1 MAGKEKRMKS
11 KEVLFVSN
19 FLGDGG
25 AARVISVL
33 AEELANKGYEVTI
46 CSYPFKNKEEYR
58 HTQNVKYVKFEMQHQ
73 KGILYKIERI
83 AKLRKEIKKHKGAT
97 VISFEYFM
105 NMQTVVAMM
114 GLNNRLIISE
124 RNDPARVGGKT
135 PTKQMRNWLYG
146 FADCLVCQTQ
156 DALEYFPKKIQEKSV
171 VIMNPIKENL
181 PSPWM
186 GERKKQVVNFCR
198 LEKQK
203 NLPLLIDAFEE
214 FYQTHPDYTLVI
226 YGDGKERENLTKY
239 IETKKLEKI
248 VTLHPAVQD
257 IHDRIKDVMM
267 FVSSSDYE
275 GLSNSMIEAMAIG
288 LPTICTDCPCG
299 GARMVIE
306 NEKNGFL
313 VPVKDKAKMV
323 YRMSTIADNKKIMR
337 SISLQGNKIREIL
350 ATERVVEQWECEI
363 SKRWNGK

>member
-1 MAGKEKRMKS
+1 MKS

-46 CSYPFKNKEEYR
+46 CSYPFRNREEY
-58 HTQNVKYVKFEMQHQ
+58 HHAQNVKYVKFEMQHQ

-83 AKLRKEIKKHKGAT
+83 TKLRKEIKKHKGAT

-105 NMQTVVAMM
+105 NMQTVVAMI
-114 GLNNRLIISE
+114 GLHNRLIISE

-135 PTKQMRNWLYG
+135 PTKQMRNFLYG

-156 DALEYFPKKIQEKSV
+156 DALEYFPKKIQEKSM
-171 VIMNPIKENL
+171 VIMNPIKANL
-181 PSPWM
+181 PEPWQ
-186 GERKKQVVNFCR
+186 GKRKKQIVNFCR

-214 FYQTHPDYTLVI
+214 FYQKHPDYTLVI

-239 IETKKLEKI
+239 IETKNLEKA

-257 IHDRIKDVMM
+257 IHDRIKDAMM

-299 GARMVIE
+299 GARMVIQNNE
-306 NEKNGFL
+306 NGVL
-313 VPVKDKAKMV
+313 VPVKNKENLMNAMNI
-323 YRMSTIADNKKIMR
+323 IAENPDFA
-337 SISLQGNKIREIL
+337 NKIENYAQSIREKL
-350 ATERVVEQWECEI
+350 STEEI
-363 SKRWNGK
+363 GREWSSIIDI

>member
-1 MAGKEKRMKS
+1 MKS

-33 AEELANKGYEVTI
+33 AEELANNGYEVTI
-46 CSYPFKNKEEYR
+46 CSYPFKNREEYR
-58 HTQNVKYVKFEMQHQ
+58 HAKNVKYVKFEMQHK

-83 AKLRKEIKKHKGAT
+83 AKLRKEIQKHKGAT

-105 NMQTVVAMM
+105 NMQTVVAMI
-114 GLNNRLIISE
+114 GLHNRLIISE
-124 RNDPARVGGKT
+124 RNDPVRVGGKT
-135 PTKQMRNWLYG
+135 PTKQLRNLLYG
-146 FADCLVCQTQ
+146 SADCLVCQTQ

-171 VIMNPIKENL
+171 VIMNPIKANL
-181 PSPWM
+181 PEPWQ
-186 GERKKQVVNFCR
+186 GERKKQIVNFCR

-214 FYQTHPDYTLVI
+214 FYQKHPDYTLVI

-239 IETKKLEKI
+239 IETKNLEKA

-257 IHDRIKDVMM
+257 IHDRIKDAMM

-299 GARMVIE
+299 GARMVIQNNE
-306 NEKNGFL
+306 NGVL
-313 VPVKDKAKMV
+313 VPVKNKEKLMNAMNI
-323 YRMSTIADNKKIMR
+323 IAENPDFA
-337 SISLQGNKIREIL
+337 NKIANYAQSIREKL
-350 ATERVVEQWECEI
+350 STEEI
-363 SKRWNGK
+363 GREWSSIIDI

>member
-1 MAGKEKRMKS
+1 MKS

-33 AEELANKGYEVTI
+33 AEELANKGCEVTI
-46 CSYPFKNKEEYR
+46 CSYPFRNREEY
-58 HTQNVKYVKFEMQHQ
+58 HHAKNVKYVKFKMQHQ

-83 AKLRKEIKKHKGAT
+83 TKLRKEIKKHKGAT

-105 NMQTVVAMM
+105 NMQTVVAMI
-114 GLNNRLIISE
+114 GLHNRLIISE
-124 RNDPARVGGKT
+124 RNDPVRVGGKT
-135 PTKQMRNWLYG
+135 PTKQMRNFLYG

-156 DALEYFPKKIQEKSV
+156 DAQEYFPKKIQEKSV
-171 VIMNPIKENL
+171 VIMNPIKARL
-181 PSPWM
+181 PEPWQ
-186 GERKKQVVNFCR
+186 GERKKQIVNFCR

-214 FYQTHPDYTLVI
+214 FYQRHSDYTLVI
-226 YGDGKERENLTKY
+226 YGDGKERDSLEKY
-239 IETKKLEKI
+239 IKTKGLETVI
-248 VTLHPAVQD
+248 MLHPAVQD
-257 IHDRIKDVMM
+257 IHDRIKDAMM

-299 GARMVIE
+299 GARMVIQDG
-306 NEKNGFL
+306 NNGLLVSVGNKEKL
-313 VPVKDKAKMV
+313 VEKM
-323 YRMSTIADNKKIMR
+323 TLIADTDNLRTKISEEAIKIKERLSME
-337 SISLQGNKIREIL
+337 SIYQ
-350 ATERVVEQWECEI
+350 QWYEVI
-363 SKRWNGK
+363 

>member
-1 MAGKEKRMKS
+1 MKS

-46 CSYPFKNKEEYR
+46 CSYPFKNREEY
-58 HTQNVKYVKFEMQHQ
+58 HHSQNVKYVKFEMQHQ

-105 NMQTVVAMM
+105 NMQTVVAMI
-114 GLNNRLIISE
+114 GLHNRLIISE
-124 RNDPARVGGKT
+124 RNDPERVGGKA
-135 PTKQMRNWLYG
+135 PTKQLRNFLYG
-146 FADCLVCQTQ
+146 FADCLVCQTR

-171 VIMNPIKENL
+171 VVMNPIKANL
-181 PSPWM
+181 PEPWQ
-186 GERKKQVVNFCR
+186 GERKKIIVNFCR

-214 FYQTHPDYTLVI
+214 FYQTHLDYTLVI
-226 YGDGKERENLTKY
+226 YGDGKEYDNLEKY
-239 IETKKLEKI
+239 IKTKGLEAVI
-248 VTLHPAVQD
+248 TLHPAVQNV
-257 IHDRIKDVMM
+257 HDQIKDAMM

-299 GARMVIE
+299 GARMII
-306 NEKNGFL
+306 KNGENGVL
-313 VPVKDKAKMV
+313 VPVGEKTEMV
-323 YRMSTIADNKKIMR
+323 LAMSRM
-337 SISLQGNKIREIL
+337 
-350 ATERVVEQWECEI
+350 VEQPEWREKLSQNSCNLRDVLSSRAIAAEWVKLI
-363 SKRWNGK
+363 ESESQLEKI